1 MTLASVSV
9 FPILPPS
16 IKQTMFSSETSS
28 NVAEPSPKRAKIE
41 MPSFK
46 DLNLEKLSLKD
57 NGMNRQGSA
66 KLVLPLF
73 DGKKLSCN
81 LTPAGFLKTPFGFD
95 TSCKFEKP
103 AFLMGTTAGKTE
115 GLNLVLQLGSEEA
128 AFFRGVNE
136 FFKCKYAEL
145 DKKPQWH
152 DLLNETEKF
161 GAVGKVKVILD
172 GENQTQLK
180 VVGVDKQIR
189 TGYGW
194 EFLKD
199 YMEGNR
205 NFRGSRCKVSLN
217 LTNLWCVSRKAG
229 LTLTATHIVLA
240 PAEKTE
246 EWGCW
251 DEVFEDDA
259 LLEELNA

>member
-1 MTLASVSV
+1 MTLAAVSI
-9 FPILPPS
+9 FPILPYS
-16 IKQTMFSSETSS
+16 IKQTMTSSDANS
-28 NVAEPSPKRAKIE
+28 NVAEPSPKRARIE

-46 DLNLEKLSLKD
+46 DLNLDKLCLKD
-57 NGMNRQGSA
+57 NGMNRQGNA

-73 DGKKLSCN
+73 DGQKLKCN
-81 LTPAGFLKTPFGFD
+81 LTPAGFLKAPFGFD

-115 GLNLVLQLGSEEA
+115 SLNLVLQLGPEEA
-128 AFFRGVNE
+128 EFFRGVNT

-152 DLLNETEKF
+152 DIVNETEKF

-199 YMEGNR
+199 YMEGSR
-205 NFRGSRCKVSLN
+205 NFRGSRCKVSVSLS
-217 LTNLWCVSRKAG
+217 NLWCVSRKAG

-240 PAEKTE
+240 PAEKAE
-246 EWGCW
+246 EWGSW
-251 DEVFEDDA
+251 DEVFEDDS